1 MDLDYVMARGGNTG
15 GLTEAGIQ
23 TAGLE
28 RMQSALCDRDT
39 HRLNIEDRVLLL
51 EKVEA

>member
-1 MDLDYVMARGGNTG
+1 MDLDCVMARGGNTG
-15 GLTEAGIQ
+15 GLTEAGTQ

-28 RMQSALCDRDT
+28 GTQSALCGRDT
-39 HRLNIEDRVLLL
+39 HRLNTEDRILLL

>member
-1 MDLDYVMARGGNTG
+1 MDLDCVMARGGNTG

-23 TAGLE
+23 TTGLE
-28 RMQSALCDRDT
+28 RTQSALGDRDSQ
-39 HRLNIEDRVLLL
+39 RLNTEDRVLLL